1 MSAQVWRQAWRGCR
15 SRGGPWMLRRFRFLV
30 LGVRCAATIMLDN
43 PRALVGGAFHVA
55 VRMFT
60 LAGHEA
66 PTRPRSGWTPR
77 REAHQGLVRASPVS
91 PPRVPIEQSRRSRA
105 VRLARSPGAR
115 GNVAPVRDGKDTA
128 RRTGIFDAARGP
140 HIRLLK
146 STASPGAEYVEYRS
160 GAGRIG
166 VSGRVRHAAPLT
178 STFVARW
185 DQGSSRAKGRT
196 PVDDNAPCGN

>member
-15 SRGGPWMLRRFRFLV
+15 SRGGPWIPRCFRFLV
-30 LGVRCAATIMLDN
+30 LGVRCVATIMLNN
-43 PRALVGGAFHVA
+43 PSALVGGAFHVA

-60 LAGHEA
+60 LAGYEA
-66 PTRPRSGWTPR
+66 PTRPNGRVGHRGAKHTRNSFELR
-77 REAHQGLVRASPVS
+77 QCS
-91 PPRVPIEQSRRSRA
+91 PRVPVEQSMRSRA

-115 GNVAPVRDGKDTA
+115 GNVAPVSDGKDTA
-128 RRTGIFDAARGP
+128 RRTGVFDAARGP
-140 HIRLLK
+140 RIRLLK

-160 GAGRIG
+160 GAGRIS
-166 VSGRVRHAAPLT
+166 VSGRVRHAAPLN

>member
-15 SRGGPWMLRRFRFLV
+15 SRGGPWIPRCFRFLV
-30 LGVRCAATIMLDN
+30 LGVRCVATIMLNN
-43 PRALVGGAFHVA
+43 PSALLGGAFHVA
-55 VRMFT
+55 VRVFT

-77 REAHQGLVRASPVS
+77 REAHQELVRASPVFS
-91 PPRVPIEQSRRSRA
+91 PRARRA
-105 VRLARSPGAR
+105 VHALTRSSARAIPGAR
-115 GNVAPVRDGKDTA
+115 GNVAPVSDGKDTA
-128 RRTGIFDAARGP
+128 RRTGVFDAARGP
-140 HIRLLK
+140 RIRLLK

-160 GAGRIG
+160 GAGRIS
-166 VSGRVRHAAPLT
+166 VSGRVRHAAPLN